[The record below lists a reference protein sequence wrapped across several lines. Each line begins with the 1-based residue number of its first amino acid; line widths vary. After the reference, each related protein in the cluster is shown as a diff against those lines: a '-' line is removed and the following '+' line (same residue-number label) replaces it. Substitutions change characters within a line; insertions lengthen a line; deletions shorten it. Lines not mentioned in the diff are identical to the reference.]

1 MKLSRFH
8 IVVSFCLISLIA
20 ACSGKDKKFV
30 ASEATT
36 ALTQEVVYEV
46 NGQKMKGF
54 LALPEGEGP
63 FPGVIVV
70 HEWWGLND
78 YPKDRAR
85 KFAENG
91 YAAFAIDLYG
101 DGKSF
106 EHPTEAKTFSAK
118 AMSNLKNT
126 EQGFREAIKVFQ
138 ANEKVDSKNLAVAG
152 YCFGGAVA
160 LEMAR
165 RNVGNIKMVASYHGD
180 LTPIVTNPV
189 DKMKARVLIFN
200 GGADPMVSKQTVDTA
215 RKKLRDAKVRFKFI
229 NYKDAKHA
237 FTNPE
242 ASTKGEKFSLP
253 LAYNKKADEDSW
265 QKTMDAL
272 KIVFGSKK

>member
-1 MKLSRFH
+1 MKLNRFH
-8 IVVSFCLISLIA
+8 LTISVLTLSLIA

-30 ASEATT
+30 AKEAKT
-36 ALTQEVVYEV
+36 ALTQEVVYTV
-46 NGQKMKGF
+46 DGQEMKGF
-54 LALPEGEGP
+54 LALPEGDGP

-91 YAAFAIDLYG
+91 YAAFALDLYG

-106 EHPTEAKTFSAK
+106 EHPSEAKAFSAK
-118 AMSNLKNT
+118 TMANLKNT
-126 EQGFREAIKVFQ
+126 EKSFMEAIKVFQ
-138 ANEKVDSKNLAVAG
+138 ANEKVDGQKLAVAG

-180 LTPIVTNPV
+180 LTPIVTKPV
-189 DKMKARVLIFN
+189 ENIRARVLIFN
-200 GGADPMVSKQTVDTA
+200 GGADPMVSKQNVDKA
-215 RKKLRDAKVRFKFI
+215 RQKLRDAKVRFKFI

-242 ASTKGEKFSLP
+242 ATVKGEKFSLP

-265 QKTMDAL
+265 EKTMDAL
-272 KIVFGSKK
+272 KIVFKPKK